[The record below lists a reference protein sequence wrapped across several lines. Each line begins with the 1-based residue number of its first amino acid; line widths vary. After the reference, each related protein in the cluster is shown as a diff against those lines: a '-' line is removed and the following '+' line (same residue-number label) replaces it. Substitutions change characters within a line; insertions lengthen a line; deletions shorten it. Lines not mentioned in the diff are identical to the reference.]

1 MEQASASLLS
11 GAGLGWPATVIG
23 NWRVY
28 QGARWVAGLLGLH
41 PGTSVWGGCPG
52 HLGLFPHSGPPL
64 PLPLLTPSVV
74 EAGRTWGSKAGSCFF
89 NIPGTCQGRPSLE
102 REAQGL
108 STWHPRFPCS
118 QCTSFGVLF
127 LWQPNPTAMLTLSS
141 CITSTQVPQPPP
153 IISDT
158 CLPIQQLST
167 ALVPTPI
174 PNSQF
179 SSQNLFQRLS
189 FLCSQP

>member
-1 MEQASASLLS
+1 MPPCMEQASASLLS

-89 NIPGTCQGRPSLE
+89 NIPGTWQSRPSLE

-108 STWHPRFPCS
+108 STWHPRFS
-118 QCTSFGVLF
+118 
-127 LWQPNPTAMLTLSS
+127 M
-141 CITSTQVPQPPP
+141 
-153 IISDT
+153 
-158 CLPIQQLST
+158 
-167 ALVPTPI
+167 
-174 PNSQF
+174 F
-179 SSQNLFQRLS
+179 SSHTLWGPLP
-189 FLCSQP
+189 LAAQPYSHADSLLLYHLHSSTSATPNHI